1 MARSPVETA
10 GLLLF
15 AGGAQFIL
23 ALTVAEAL
31 FPGYSVSGNRISDL
45 GADCNPS
52 CAIIQPSATFFDASV
67 FLLGLAGLAAGYLI
81 YSSRYRVLGS
91 LMTLASLGAMGV
103 GVFPETTGDLH
114 VLFSFLAFFFTGLA
128 AFASYRIVRRP
139 LSFLSAA
146 LGAVTLVALGLYAA
160 GVYLGL
166 GPGGM
171 ERMVAYPAVI
181 WVIGAGANLMGGSS
195 TERPKSLL

>member
-1 MARSPVETA
+1 LVRSPIKTA

-15 AGGAQFIL
+15 VGGTQFIL

-31 FPGYSVSGNRISDL
+31 FPGYSVSGNHISDL
-45 GADCNPS
+45 GANCNPT
-52 CAIIQPSATFFDASV
+52 CTIVQPSATIFDVSV

-81 YSSRYRVLGS
+81 FTSRYRLVGTLTILG
-91 LMTLASLGAMGV
+91 SLGAMGV

-114 VLFSFLAFFFTGLA
+114 VLVSFVAFFFTGLA
-128 AFASYRIVRRP
+128 ALSSYRIVGP
-139 LSFLSAA
+139 PVSYLSAV
-146 LGAVTLVALGLYAA
+146 LGAVTLVALVLYAG

-171 ERMVAYPAVI
+171 ERMVAYPVII
-181 WVIGAGANLMGGSS
+181 WVTGVGANLMGASS
-195 TERPKSLL
+195 TKEP